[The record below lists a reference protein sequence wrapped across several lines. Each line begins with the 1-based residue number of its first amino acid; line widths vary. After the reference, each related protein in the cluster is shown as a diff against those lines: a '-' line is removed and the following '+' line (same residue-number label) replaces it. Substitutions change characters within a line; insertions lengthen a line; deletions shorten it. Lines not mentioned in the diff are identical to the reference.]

1 MQTAFRLLCEE
12 GPHEVTP
19 VRIHAET
26 GIARTTIYRHWP
38 TPEHLISDI
47 LERAVARHELDDLTG
62 ELDADLAT
70 AVGTMTFRF
79 QNRPVRALFRGT
91 LAAGSTDDAHD
102 APMSERYIEGFTA
115 PVRDVITRAVE
126 NGELDGDPEELTS
139 TLCGPILFDH
149 LLLGR
154 PVDEGACRRRTDEFL
169 ARHRTD

>member
-1 MQTAFRLLCEE
+1 MITSLIQFCIQNDRF
-12 GPHEVTP
+12 GDV
-19 VRIHAET
+19 IQ
-26 GIARTTIYRHWP
+26 GQIACDQRCI
-38 TPEHLISDI
+38 
-47 LERAVARHELDDLTG
+47 LTG
-62 ELDADLAT
+62 DLDADLAT

-91 LAAGSTDDAHD
+91 LAASTTDDAHT
-102 APMSERYIEGFTA
+102 APMSDRYIEGFTA

-126 NGELDGDPEELTS
+126 AGELDGDPEELTS

-154 PVDEGACRRRTDEFL
+154 PVDEDACRRRTGEFL